1 MYSKQDFSNWDED
14 ILIDSIAKFWES
26 AERSTP
32 IDNEVFISNWLGW
45 SLGCDW
51 TLDEK
56 RQYVELANEIYGE
69 DFQYILLIGVGGS
82 SAGARAI
89 ASLGENS
96 PKFFFVDSVVPSV
109 VEKISAE
116 IGGQKTLLVISSKSG
131 TTLETITLAN
141 YFLDKLGDSREPMTY
156 KKNAIAI
163 TDAGTFLEELATKQN
178 FRSIIRGK
186 PDIGGRFA
194 ELSSLRFVSGFT

>member
-82 SAGARAI
+82 SAGARA
-89 ASLGENS
+89 
-96 PKFFFVDSVVPSV
+96 
-109 VEKISAE
+109 
-116 IGGQKTLLVISSKSG
+116 SSI
-131 TTLETITLAN
+131 E
-141 YFLDKLGDSREPMTY
+141 
-156 KKNAIAI
+156 
-163 TDAGTFLEELATKQN
+163 
-178 FRSIIRGK
+178 
-186 PDIGGRFA
+186 
-194 ELSSLRFVSGFT
+194 